1 MRLMLDLPRGTHRRM
16 IEPLSRVQHIK
27 FVLVKQFLSFLQQI
41 KNSTKNATKFLLD
54 SILLD
59 ANSVTGS
66 NLRNILLMTDKASI
80 HHLVPDDVLN
90 MRYHQI
96 EESEVWKISIIEEI
110 IEIKNSNM
118 QRIDFSSDEME
129 ELLEY
134 LCVS

>member
-1 MRLMLDLPRGTHRRM
+1 MFKILNNSLH
-16 IEPLSRVQHIK
+16 
-27 FVLVKQFLSFLQQI
+27 
-41 KNSTKNATKFLLD
+41 KNSTKIATKFLLD

-80 HHLVPDDVLN
+80 HHLVPDDVVN

-110 IEIKNSNM
+110 IEIKNRNM

>member
-16 IEPLSRVQHIK
+16 IEPLSRVTHIK
-27 FVLVKQFLSFLQQI
+27 FILVKRFLSFLQQI

-96 EESEVWKISIIEEI
+96 KESEVWKISIIEEI